1 MDSQALSKENIDS
14 LYVGH
19 QVLALLYKKRINAK
33 CLNIYNAKS
42 SNSYATGFLF
52 FLNLSETISEI
63 WLDRFEV

>member
-1 MDSQALSKENIDS
+1 MSFIMDSQALSKENIDS

-19 QVLALLYKKRINAK
+19 QVLALLYKRINAK

-63 WLDRFEV
+63 

>member
-1 MDSQALSKENIDS
+1 MSFIMDSQALSKENIDS

-52 FLNLSETISEI
+52 F
-63 WLDRFEV
+63 